1 MLNGEEAEWVDVSSG
16 VTQGSVLGPL
26 PFLIY
31 INDMDEC
38 VKSKI
43 FKFADDAKIVGLA
56 RNIEGVNAVKDD
68 LVALTRWCNELQMEM
83 NVEKCKVMR
92 LGLNNS
98 KEKYCINGTVLV
110 KTREEKDIGVVI
122 TKNFKGNV

>member
-1 MLNGEEAEWVDVSSG
+1 MLNGEESEWVDVSSG
-16 VTQGSVLGPL
+16 VPQGSVLGPSL
-26 PFLIY
+26 FLIC

-38 VKSKI
+38 IKSKI

-68 LVALTRWCNELQMEM
+68 LVALTRWCNEWQMEM
-83 NVEKCKVMR
+83 NVEKCKVGLMH

-98 KEKYCINGTVLV
+98 KKRSTV
-110 KTREEKDIGVVI
+110 
-122 TKNFKGNV
+122 